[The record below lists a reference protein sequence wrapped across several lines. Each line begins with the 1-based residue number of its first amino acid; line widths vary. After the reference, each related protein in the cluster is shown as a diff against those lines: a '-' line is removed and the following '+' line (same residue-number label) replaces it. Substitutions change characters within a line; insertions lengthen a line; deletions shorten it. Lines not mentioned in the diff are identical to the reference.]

1 MDSTKKYNNEVSE
14 IYGQG
19 AQDFSDFFKDA
30 HDFLEPDRRKF
41 IESMPSS
48 AKILDCGCGPGQD
61 SEVFAK
67 LGFNVTGIDITP
79 EFVKMAKR
87 RVPEATFIQM
97 DMREVSLPPSTFDG
111 VWVSFSLLHIH
122 QADVPKV
129 LSNLK
134 KIMKA
139 NGKIMIALHRGPK
152 TDWVTA
158 NISGINQNC
167 GVQEWIQSDL
177 ERIIQENGFEIE
189 YSRPFERPG
198 GRFPL
203 LSIMGSITTK
213 VPKATQ

>member
-1 MDSTKKYNNEVSE
+1 MDSTKKYKNEVSE

-87 RVPEATFIQM
+87 RVPKANFMQM
-97 DMREVSLPPSTFDG
+97 DMREISLPVDTFDG

-122 QADVPKV
+122 QADVPQV

-139 NGKIMIALHRGPK
+139 HGKIMIALHRGPK

-158 NISGINQNC
+158 NISGINHNC
-167 GVQEWIQSDL
+167 EVQEWIQSDF
-177 ERIIQENGFEIE
+177 ERIIQENGFKIE

-203 LSIMGSITTK
+203 LSIMGSI
-213 VPKATQ
+213 QQRYQ